1 VGFIRVIVFGLAI
14 WLLYKF
20 YNAYK
25 VRMAAMDSQE
35 VKGGNM
41 VKCSECG
48 AYTPQNKAIESGA
61 QFFCCRAHQKDFES
75 KRHDQ

>member
-1 VGFIRVIVFGLAI
+1 MGLIRVLVFGLAI

-20 YNAYK
+20 YTIYK
-25 VRMAAMDSQE
+25 ARLAAMDSQE

-48 AYTPQNKAIESGA
+48 AYTPESKSIESGA
-61 QFFCCRAHQKDFES
+61 HHFCCESHQRAFEDKS
-75 KRHDQ
+75 KP